1 MGKDFRRSEGV
12 DYFWALAQVELLE
25 ALLEPNDA
33 FYPWNTANPE
43 SEAYFEE
50 REWELVLEDWS
61 ESEMTALSQT
71 FFIQLAQMME
81 LAR

>member
-1 MGKDFRRSEGV
+1 MGKDFRLSEGV
-12 DYFWALAQVELLE
+12 DYFATLAQVELLE
-25 ALLEPNDA
+25 ALLERNDA
-33 FYPWNTANPE
+33 PYPWNTADPE

-71 FFIQLAQMME
+71 LFIQLAQMME